1 MAESQT
7 DTVQPATGQTA
18 IGSDKSASRSL
29 VTRGKPGKKLILIGI
44 AALLGL
50 YGLWVLFGYLV
61 EGRFM
66 VSTDDAYVRADM
78 TVIAAKVPGYV
89 ISVPV
94 TDNQMVKAGDVLA
107 LIDEGDYRLALQSAE
122 ARLATQEATISR
134 IGNQMQ
140 AQQAMISQAEAQM
153 RAAEGEVL
161 RSAADL
167 ERAQKL
173 VANEYGS
180 RQRVDQAQADDTRA
194 RANLAGARAGLQGA
208 AATFDVFKAE
218 RAEAQAT
225 LKEVEAGVA
234 KARRDLLF
242 AQVKAPFDGAIGN
255 RAAQPGQY
263 VQPGSRLM
271 ALVPLGSVYVEANFK
286 ETQLAR
292 IKVGQTARLKVDAAP
307 GRMVEGRVVGIAP
320 ASGSLFSL
328 LPPENATGNFTKIVQ
343 RFPVRIAIER
353 AQIDQGFLRAGM
365 SVVATI
371 DTRP

>member
-1 MAESQT
+1 MAESQP
-7 DTVQPATGQTA
+7 DNLSDAPAA
-18 IGSDKSASRSL
+18 PDAPAKPNPAK
-29 VTRGKPGKKLILIGI
+29 RGKSLKKPVLIWI
-44 AALLGL
+44 AALFGL
-50 YGLWVLFGYLV
+50 YGLWALFGYLV

-78 TVIAAKVPGYV
+78 AVIAAKVPGYV
-89 ISVPV
+89 VSVPV

-173 VANEYGS
+173 VASDYGS

-208 AATFDVFKAE
+208 IATLDVLKAG
-218 RAEAQAT
+218 RAEAQAS
-225 LKEVEAGVA
+225 LKEVESGVA
-234 KARRDLLF
+234 KARRDLMF

-292 IKVGQTARLKVDAAP
+292 IKIGQTARLTVDAAP
-307 GRMVEGRVVGIAP
+307 DRRIEGRVVGIAP
-320 ASGSLFSL
+320 ASGALFSL

-343 RFPVRIAIER
+343 RFPVRISIEL

-365 SVVATI
+365 SVVTTI

>member
-1 MAESQT
+1 MAETQT
-7 DTVQPATGQTA
+7 DIPTDPSATPP
-18 IGSDKSASRSL
+18 KRSL
-29 VTRGKPGKKLILIGI
+29 ATPGKGRKKLVLSGI
-44 AALLGL
+44 AAVIGL
-50 YGLWVLFGYLV
+50 YGLWLLFGYVV
-61 EGRFM
+61 EGRFL
-66 VSTDDAYVRADM
+66 VSTDDSYVRADM
-78 TVIAAKVPGYV
+78 AVIAAKVPGYV
-89 ISVPV
+89 VSVAV
-94 TDNQMVKAGDVLA
+94 TDNQMVKAGDLLA
-107 LIDEGDYRLALQSAE
+107 VIDEGDYRLALQSSE
-122 ARLATQEATISR
+122 ARLATQEAMISR

-173 VANEYGS
+173 VANDYGS
-180 RQRVDQAQADDTRA
+180 RQRFDQAQADDTRA

-208 AATFDVFKAE
+208 AATLDVLKAE
-218 RAEAQAT
+218 RAEAQAS

-234 KARRDLLF
+234 KARRDLQF

-271 ALVPLGSVYVEANFK
+271 ALVPLDSVYVEANFK

-292 IKVGQTARLKVDAAP
+292 IKVGQTARLTVDAAP
-307 GRMVEGRVVGIAP
+307 GRVIEGRVAGIAP
-320 ASGSLFSL
+320 ASGALFSL

-343 RFPVRIAIER
+343 RFPVRIAIDR
-353 AQIDQGFLRAGM
+353 VQIDQGFLRAGM

>member
-1 MAESQT
+1 MAENQPDNQT
-7 DTVQPATGQTA
+7 VASADTVSTAKPA
-18 IGSDKSASRSL
+18 KRSL
-29 VTRGKPGKKLILIGI
+29 AARGKAGKKQILLGV
-44 AALLGL
+44 ASLLGL
-50 YGLWVLFGYLV
+50 YGLWALFGYVV
-61 EGRFM
+61 EGRFV

-78 TVIAAKVPGYV
+78 AVIAAKVPGYV
-89 ISVPV
+89 VSVPV

-107 LIDEGDYRLALQSAE
+107 LIDEGDYRLALQSSE
-122 ARLATQEATISR
+122 ARQATQEAMISR

-140 AQQAMISQAEAQM
+140 AQQAVIAQAEAQM
-153 RAAEGEVL
+153 RAAEGEVV

-173 VANEYGS
+173 VANDYGS
-180 RQRVDQAQADDTRA
+180 RQRFDQAQADDTRA

-208 AATFDVFKAE
+208 TATLDALKAE

-234 KARRDLLF
+234 KARRDLQF

-292 IKVGQTARLKVDAAP
+292 IKTGQTVRLTVDAAP
-307 GRMVEGRVVGIAP
+307 GRVIEGRVTGISP

-343 RFPVRIAIER
+343 RFPVRIAIDR

-365 SVVATI
+365 SVVASV

>member
-1 MAESQT
+1 MAESQP
-7 DTVQPATGQTA
+7 DNLSDAPAA
-18 IGSDKSASRSL
+18 PDAPAKPNPAK
-29 VTRGKPGKKLILIGI
+29 RGKSLKKPVLIGI
-44 AALLGL
+44 AALFGL

-66 VSTDDAYVRADM
+66 VSTDDSYVRADM
-78 TVIAAKVPGYV
+78 AVIAAKVPGYV
-89 ISVPV
+89 VSVPV

-173 VANEYGS
+173 VASDYGS
-180 RQRVDQAQADDTRA
+180 RQRVDQAQADDTRV
-194 RANLAGARAGLQGA
+194 LKAG
-208 AATFDVFKAE
+208 
-218 RAEAQAT
+218 RAEAQAS
-225 LKEVEAGVA
+225 LKEVESGVA
-234 KARRDLLF
+234 KARRDLMF

-292 IKVGQTARLKVDAAP
+292 IKIGQTARLTVDAAP
-307 GRMVEGRVVGIAP
+307 ARRIEGRVVGIAP
-320 ASGSLFSL
+320 ASGALFSL

-343 RFPVRIAIER
+343 RFPVRISIER
-353 AQIDQGFLRAGM
+353 ALIDEGFLRAGM
-365 SVVATI
+365 SVVTTI

>member
-1 MAESQT
+1 MAEKQPENQPDPSATVEAPKGPAKRSQET
-7 DTVQPATGQTA
+7 P
-18 IGSDKSASRSL
+18 
-29 VTRGKPGKKLILIGI
+29 GKGRKKLILLGI
-44 AALLGL
+44 ASMFGL
-50 YGLWVLFGYLV
+50 YGLWALFGYLV

-66 VSTDDAYVRADM
+66 ISTDDAYVRADM
-78 TVIAAKVPGYV
+78 AVIAAKVPGYV
-89 ISVPV
+89 VSVPV
-94 TDNQMVKAGDVLA
+94 TDNQLVKAGDVLA
-107 LIDEGDYRLALQSAE
+107 LIDEGDYRLALQSSE
-122 ARLATQEATISR
+122 ARLATQEAMISR

-140 AQQAMISQAEAQM
+140 AQQAMIAQAEAQM
-153 RAAEGEVL
+153 RAAEGEVV

-173 VANEYGS
+173 VANDYGS

-208 AATFDVFKAE
+208 AATLDVFKAE

-234 KARRDLLF
+234 KARRDLQF

-255 RAAQPGQY
+255 RSAQPGQY

-292 IKVGQTARLKVDAAP
+292 IKIGQTARLTVDAAP
-307 GRMVEGRVVGIAP
+307 GRMIEGRVVGISP
-320 ASGSLFSL
+320 ASGALFSL

-353 AQIDQGFLRAGM
+353 SQIDQGFLRAGM
-365 SVVATI
+365 SVVASI